1 MASPQ
6 KSSHFQEDA
15 LAVEGVEEN
24 PADANITR
32 RLKEGLQVLGQEGK
46 ETAEDLRGGIGEI
59 DELLGEVNGDAVH
72 ADDREEKSPATPAP
86 HINEPVEEGKHKQ

>member
-1 MASPQ
+1 MASPRE
-6 KSSHFQEDA
+6 SSHFQEDA

-59 DELLGEVNGDAVH
+59 GIGEHGNEYMVGGVGMDE
-72 ADDREEKSPATPAP
+72 S
-86 HINEPVEEGKHKQ
+86 